1 MPKPDKFLLKI
12 VSDGDVSKKLPKTEI
27 ATVIIKS
34 LRLLIAI
41 FGYTK
46 VNIYVTGLGYIIHT
60 LLMVMSQ
67 NWLRYWSMMM
77 EYLSLGREPTSL
89 NQETVTSMFFFAKHW
104 NEADWPKAIVLTAGV
119 TTIPGA
125 EITSAACPLNGWREV
140 GVSEVGSPGSP
151 FCPFIPGGPGSPG
164 YPGGPWGPRGPTF
177 PGGPCTQI
185 WLLPVQ
191 IFFVTE

>member
-1 MPKPDKFLLKI
+1 MTARLPFTLSVTEAWAVPWSVRIVQTYIPLSPTVAFLMCKDPL
-12 VSDGDVSKKLPKTEI
+12 
-27 ATVIIKS
+27 
-34 LRLLIAI
+34 
-41 FGYTK
+41 
-46 VNIYVTGLGYIIHT
+46 
-60 LLMVMSQ
+60 
-67 NWLRYWSMMM
+67 MM
-77 EYLSLGREPTSL
+77 EYLPLGREPASL

-140 GVSEVGSPGSP
+140 GVSEVGFPGSP

-185 WLLPVQ
+185 WLLLVQ

>member
-67 NWLRYWSMMM
+67 N
-77 EYLSLGREPTSL
+77 
-89 NQETVTSMFFFAKHW
+89 
-104 NEADWPKAIVLTAGV
+104 
-119 TTIPGA
+119 
-125 EITSAACPLNGWREV
+125 
-140 GVSEVGSPGSP
+140 
-151 FCPFIPGGPGSPG
+151 
-164 YPGGPWGPRGPTF
+164 
-177 PGGPCTQI
+177 
-185 WLLPVQ
+185 
-191 IFFVTE
+191 

>member
-1 MPKPDKFLLKI
+1 MCRDP
-12 VSDGDVSKKLPKTEI
+12 
-27 ATVIIKS
+27 
-34 LRLLIAI
+34 LI
-41 FGYTK
+41 
-46 VNIYVTGLGYIIHT
+46 
-60 LLMVMSQ
+60 
-67 NWLRYWSMMM
+67 M
-77 EYLSLGREPTSL
+77 EYLPLGREPTSL
-89 NQETVTSMFFFAKHW
+89 NQETVASMFFFAKHW

-151 FCPFIPGGPGSPG
+151 FWPFIPGGPGSPG

-185 WLLPVQ
+185 WLLLVQ
-191 IFFVTE
+191 IFFVTEWTDLLICCCISGVKTWLSPFGGVSAALGLLSFPEERRDWTFGGRSSVKLIHE